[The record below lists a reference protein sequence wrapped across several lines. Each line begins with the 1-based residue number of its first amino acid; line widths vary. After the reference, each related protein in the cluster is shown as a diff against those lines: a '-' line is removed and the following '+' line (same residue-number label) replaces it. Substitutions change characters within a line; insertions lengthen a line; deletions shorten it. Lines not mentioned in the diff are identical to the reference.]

1 MRIRTLGLQ
10 TMVPMALLLT
20 VFLVSCG
27 SMSMTMPGRMAA
39 NDIAGILATANQGEI
54 DQANAALS
62 KAANADVRAFAQ
74 MMVTDH
80 TNAGNT
86 ANDVFA
92 RNGITPADNTTT
104 SDLKTNGQRSMMN
117 LNAYSGASF
126 DRAYMQSQVDMHQWL
141 LTNLDSVLIPSSRGD
156 LRNLLE
162 TMRGTVSTHLDRA
175 RQILGGL

>member
-1 MRIRTLGLQ
+1 MRMRTLCL
-10 TMVPMALLLT
+10 MAFLLT
-20 VFLVSCG
+20 AFLISCG
-27 SMSMTMPGRMAA
+27 SMSTTMPGRMAA
-39 NDIAGILATANQGEI
+39 NDVAGILATANQGEI

-62 KAANADVRAFAQ
+62 KATNADVRAFAQ

-86 ANDVFA
+86 ARDVFA

-104 SDLKTNGQRSMMN
+104 SELKTSGQRSMTN
-117 LNAYSGASF
+117 LNAYSGAAF

-141 LTNLDSVLIPSSRGD
+141 LTNLDTVLIPSARGD
-156 LRNLLE
+156 LRNFLE
-162 TMRGTVSTHLDRA
+162 TTRGTVSSHLDRA